1 MVFLLVDIGIFID
14 FLALQKEKTKMCSV
28 DSCMSSIFKKDQ
40 ENQSVHQI
48 KNCKKR
54 QDCFTVCSFYIHSK
68 AHTERCASNKGKLK
82 FDVNSIP
89 DLIRDK
95 KYLDTV
101 IIYIFSSSL
110 GRYCEDSAWAECLKL

>member
-1 MVFLLVDIGIFID
+1 MLYKRRRPKCV
-14 FLALQKEKTKMCSV
+14 ALTVVCLPSSKRIKRINPCIKLKTA
-28 DSCMSSIFKKDQ
+28 KKDKIVLQ
-40 ENQSVHQI
+40 
-48 KNCKKR
+48 
-54 QDCFTVCSFYIHSK
+54 
-68 AHTERCASNKGKLK
+68 CAVSTSTAKHILKGVLVTKGKLK

-95 KYLDTV
+95 KYQDTV